1 MQSSLKSAKERL
13 MSHILSAQ
21 KLTKTFNGFCAVNGI
36 DFNVQKGHCFGFLG
50 PNGAGK
56 TTTIKMIYGALDPTA
71 GQLTVFGLPIQGNR
85 RAIKRRVGVVMQK
98 DILEETVSA
107 WDNLRMQ
114 GRYYGFDKNYIRQ
127 RGEYLLKLLQ
137 LFDRADESIFRY
149 SGGMKRRLSI
159 AKGLLNEPELLL
171 LDEPTTGLDPQ
182 ARHLM
187 WEKLREVKAKGTSI
201 LLTTH
206 YMYEAEFLC
215 DELVIIDH
223 GKIIAEGEPKELI
236 QKYGCQN
243 LEEVFLELTGREL
256 RDE

>member
-1 MQSSLKSAKERL
+1 MPP
-13 MSHILSAQ
+13 ILSAEN
-21 KLTKTFNGFCAVNGI
+21 LVKTFNGFCAVEGLS
-36 DFNVQKGHCFGFLG
+36 FEVQRQECFGLLG

-56 TTTIKMIYGALDPTA
+56 TTTIKMIYGALAPTS
-71 GQLTVFGLPIQGNR
+71 GQISVFGLPIQENLR
-85 RAIKRRVGVVMQK
+85 TIKRRLGVVTQK

-114 GRYYGFDKNYIRQ
+114 GRCFGFKEDYIRS
-127 RGEYLLKLLQ
+127 RGAHLLAELQ
-137 LFDRADESIFRY
+137 LLDRAEEPVFHY

-159 AKGLLNEPELLL
+159 VKGLLNKPDFLL

-187 WEKLREVKAKGTSI
+187 WKKLEEIKAQGTSI

-206 YMYEAEFLC
+206 YMHEAEFLC
-215 DELVIIDH
+215 DRLVVIDH
-223 GKIIAEGEPKELI
+223 GKIIAEGTPKGLI
-236 QKYGCQN
+236 EKYACKN

-256 RDE
+256 RE